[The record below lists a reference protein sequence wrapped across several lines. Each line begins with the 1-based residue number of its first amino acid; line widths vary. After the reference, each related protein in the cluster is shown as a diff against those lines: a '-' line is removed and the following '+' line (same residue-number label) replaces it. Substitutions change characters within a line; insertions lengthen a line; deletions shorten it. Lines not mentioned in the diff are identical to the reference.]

1 MRRLATIV
9 LACALVAVAGSA
21 TAAPPV
27 PLLWKVSDADN
38 SVYLLGSFHLLRP
51 GDYPLSPDVDAAFAD
66 SRSILFEIP
75 PDEMASPE
83 LALHMQQRGLRKDG
97 TSLDA
102 DLDASVRAKLAAW
115 LGTNAGRL
123 QQAGLTP
130 ASIQM
135 LKPWMAALMVSLFE
149 MDKAGLEPSLG
160 LDTHFAAKAKANGK
174 PTGGLETGADQIA
187 LLDAMDAH
195 EQVQFLD
202 EALTDSVS
210 GTDELESLHAAWR
223 RGDAAMLWNGMAARM
238 KRDYPDLFQH
248 IDVAR
253 NNAWLPRIRARLQAP
268 GRDNTLVVVGALH
281 LLGSDGVVEKLR
293 AKGYRVE
300 RICTTCGK

>member
-102 DLDASVRAKLAAW
+102 DLDASVRAKLAA
-115 LGTNAGRL
+115 
-123 QQAGLTP
+123 
-130 ASIQM
+130 
-135 LKPWMAALMVSLFE
+135 
-149 MDKAGLEPSLG
+149 
-160 LDTHFAAKAKANGK
+160 
-174 PTGGLETGADQIA
+174 
-187 LLDAMDAH
+187 
-195 EQVQFLD
+195 
-202 EALTDSVS
+202 
-210 GTDELESLHAAWR
+210 
-223 RGDAAMLWNGMAARM
+223 
-238 KRDYPDLFQH
+238 
-248 IDVAR
+248 
-253 NNAWLPRIRARLQAP
+253 
-268 GRDNTLVVVGALH
+268 
-281 LLGSDGVVEKLR
+281 
-293 AKGYRVE
+293 
-300 RICTTCGK
+300 